1 MRRPLLRSAERNDAS
16 FAKRDEYAAMIHAG
30 NCLSPQTPRNSAS
43 FEKRD
48 EYAAMVQGGSCLSPQ
63 TQKERHFLRETC
75 QICRDGSGWQESFSA
90 SAERNDASFAKR
102 VKSAAMVQGGNC
114 LSLQA
119 PRNSAS
125 FAKRGNSVSDN
136 YPGALFSSASAKGMR
151 ISCALRR
158 RRSPRPPQRRKI
170 PYFASS
176 RKAGMTSWICAK
188 GH

>member
-16 FAKRDEYAAMIHAG
+16 FAKRVKSAAMIHAG
-30 NCLSPQTPRNSAS
+30 RSLFPR
-43 FEKRD
+43 KRR
-48 EYAAMVQGGSCLSPQ
+48 
-63 TQKERHFLRETC
+63 KKRRFLRETRR
-75 QICRDGSGWQESFSA
+75 ICRDDSCRQESFSA
-90 SAERNDASFAKR
+90 SAEGISLHPGNAAFCRDGSGRQLPFSTNAERNDASFAKR

-114 LSLQA
+114 LSPQA

-176 RKAGMTSWICAK
+176 
-188 GH
+188 